1 MSRTFPR
8 IIKVVQVTPLQ
19 LAIVFDDL
27 NVIMTDFRKLIR
39 RGGMFLRLRDPQY
52 VRKFKI
58 IDDGRAIAWPGGLD
72 FDADAI
78 YGSTRRG
85 AQPEMT
91 EFGVRIPPVRVKKA
105 ARTNKV
111 TKAAKR

>member
-8 IIKVVQVTPLQ
+8 IVKVVQVTPLQ

-27 NVIMTDFRKLIR
+27 NVIMPDFRKLIR
-39 RGGMFLRLRDPQY
+39 RGGMFLRLKDPQY

-85 AQPEMT
+85 TQPEMT
-91 EFGVRIPPVRVKKA
+91 EFGVRIPPVKEKA
-105 ARTNKV
+105 ARTSKV
-111 TKAAKR
+111 MKAAKR